1 MKSILNKLLLI
12 GILTMVSNSLS
23 AQNWIN
29 VKDTE
34 NFDKWRDFV
43 VKIKDTY
50 APDSRDIYLSV
61 YDDEEQA
68 GKYVI
73 ETTST
78 EIQSYVLNEEK
89 GSTFTVKLLPDSDL
103 NGKTKGI
110 INLSVANLRTRPSHS
125 AEMATQTLLGT
136 PVDVLKKLGGYYLI
150 RTPEGYLAYVD
161 RYGVQPKTE
170 EELANWTSRNRAIY
184 VADYGHAYLEA
195 NTTSP
200 RVSDLVMGNILTVV
214 SEGEDYWQLEYPD
227 GRLGYVESNRLMKYD
242 DWKAM
247 VKPQADSVL
256 QVAKR
261 MIGVPYLWGGTSIKG
276 VDCSGFTKTSY
287 FMNGLIIPRDASQQ
301 YRQGEELNIM
311 TDGDLDVKKA
321 VSNLKK
327 GDLIFFSASK
337 ETNPKQPITHVAIYM
352 DNGEFI
358 HAAGIVRINSFDPT
372 APNYDSQ
379 SLTIVGA
386 RRYLDNE
393 EFIASHTLN
402 SKKGY

>member
-1 MKSILNKLLLI
+1 
-12 GILTMVSNSLS
+12 MVSNTLS
-23 AQNWIN
+23 AQSWIN

-34 NFDKWRDFV
+34 NFNKWREFV
-43 VKIKDTY
+43 MEIKDTY
-50 APDSRDIYLSV
+50 APDSRDIYLAV
-61 YDDEEQA
+61 YDNENQA
-68 GKYVI
+68 GNYII

-78 EIQSYVLNEEK
+78 DIPSYVEEK
-89 GSTFTVKLLPDSDL
+89 GKGSPFTIKLLPDRDL
-103 NGKTKGI
+103 NGKTKGL

-136 PVDVLKKLGGYYLI
+136 PVDVLKKFGGHYLI

-161 RYGVQPKTE
+161 RYGVQLKTE
-170 EELANWTSRNRAIY
+170 EELANWSTRERAIFIE
-184 VADYGHAYLEA
+184 DYGHSYKEA
-195 NTTSP
+195 DMKSP
-200 RVSDLVMGNILTVV
+200 RVSDLVLGNILTIV
-214 SEGEDYWQLEYPD
+214 SKGADYWQLEYPD
-227 GRLGYVESNRLMKYD
+227 GRLGFVESNSLMEYNA
-242 DWKAM
+242 WKAM
-247 VKPQADSVL
+247 VKPEADSVL

-301 YRQGEELNIM
+301 YRQGEELDIM

-321 VSNLKK
+321 VNNLRK

-352 DNGEFI
+352 DKGEFI

-386 RRYLDNE
+386 RRYLGNE
-393 EFIASHTLN
+393 EFIASHTLEFKN
-402 SKKGY
+402 GY

>member
-1 MKSILNKLLLI
+1 MKSIVNKFLFI
-12 GILTMVSNSLS
+12 GILTMVSNTLS
-23 AQNWIN
+23 AQSWIN
-29 VKDTE
+29 VEDPE
-34 NFDKWRDFV
+34 SFNKWRNFIAE
-43 VKIKDTY
+43 IKETY
-50 APDSRDIYLSV
+50 APDSRDVYLSV
-61 YDDEEQA
+61 YDDEDHA
-68 GKYVI
+68 GNYII
-73 ETTST
+73 ETTSAD
-78 EIQSYVLNEEK
+78 ILSYVK
-89 GSTFTVKLLPDSDL
+89 DKDAPFTVKLLPDNELS
-103 NGKTKGI
+103 GHTKGL

-161 RYGVQPKTE
+161 RYGVHLKTE
-170 EELANWTSRNRAIY
+170 DEWNNWTKAEKAIFID
-184 VADYGHAYLEA
+184 DYGHAYKEA
-195 NTTSP
+195 NEKSP
-200 RVSDLVMGNILTVV
+200 RVSDLVLGNILSVIKKDA
-214 SEGEDYWQLEYPD
+214 DYWQLKYPD
-227 GRLGYVESNRLMKYD
+227 GRLAYVESRHLMDYN

-247 VKPQADSVL
+247 VKPEADSVL

-301 YRQGEELNIM
+301 YRQGEELDVM
-311 TDGDLDVKKA
+311 SDGDLDVKKA
-321 VSNLKK
+321 INNLKK

-352 DNGEFI
+352 ENGEFI

-372 APNYDSQ
+372 ATNYDSQ

-386 RRYLDNE
+386 RRYLGNE
-393 EFIASHTLN
+393 EFIASHELN
-402 SKKGY
+402 AKTGY